1 MNIKK
6 IEEIVRLMEKHGLTE
21 ISIEE
26 EGVKFHLKK
35 GLHGA
40 IEKSI
45 EAVRE
50 GPPAHILSSSG
61 AQGAVGTKKEK
72 QNLIEIKA
80 PMVGTFY
87 RSSSPDAKPFVDI
100 GASVKENDVLCIIEA
115 MKLMNEIKSEVK
127 GKIVDV
133 LVENAEPVEFGQVL
147 FLVEPS

>member
-6 IEEIVRLMEKHGLTE
+6 IEEIVRLMEKHNLTD

-35 GLHGA
+35 GLHGV
-40 IEKSI
+40 IEKSVVAMPQGPAAPI
-45 EAVRE
+45 LRHSESQDVR
-50 GPPAHILSSSG
+50 P
-61 AQGAVGTKKEK
+61 TKKET
-72 QNLIEIKA
+72 QNLVEIKA

-87 RSSSPDAKPFVDI
+87 RSSSPDAKSFVDI
-100 GASVKENDVLCIIEA
+100 GSSVKENDVLCIIEA
-115 MKLMNEIKSEVK
+115 MKLMNEIKSELK

-147 FLVEPS
+147 FLVEPL